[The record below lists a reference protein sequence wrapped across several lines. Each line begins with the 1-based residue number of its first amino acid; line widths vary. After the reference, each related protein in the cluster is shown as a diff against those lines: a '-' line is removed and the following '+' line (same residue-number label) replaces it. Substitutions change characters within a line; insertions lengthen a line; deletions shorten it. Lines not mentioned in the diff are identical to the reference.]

1 MIRRSLLPRHCLL
14 LALLL
19 LACVP
24 GLVLAACEKTL
35 RWDDDPPFSMQTA
48 DGAVVG
54 ISIEVNR
61 AALARLGC
69 QTKLRK
75 LPWARALK
83 ELELG
88 RLDILPGAFRRPERE
103 AYAHFSGP
111 VLPPS
116 RNILFMHTQALQ
128 RWPAT
133 RLLELQHSEF
143 RLGAQVNVAYGA
155 DYEQLMNDPA
165 FAARVV
171 MVVNRGNLWRMLGK
185 GRIDGV
191 IADEHSGAYEIQ
203 QLGLGEQIKAT
214 AVVVSS
220 DSAEVAIS
228 KHSTQADFVQAYS
241 DALRELVVDGSYER
255 IVQRYVM
262 PQAKQAPS
270 PGS

>member
-1 MIRRSLLPRHCLL
+1 MTLIAVDVRRSLLPRHCLL

-19 LACVP
+19 LAYWSGP
-24 GLVLAACEKTL
+24 AAACEKTV
-35 RWDDDPPFSMQTA
+35 RWDDDPPFSMQTT
-48 DGAVVG
+48 DGGVVG
-54 ISIEVNR
+54 ISVEINR

-103 AYAHFSGP
+103 VYAHFSGP

-116 RNILFMHTQALQ
+116 RNILFMHPQALQ
-128 RWPAT
+128 HWPVT

-155 DYEQLMNDPA
+155 DYEQLMSDPA
-165 FAARVV
+165 FAARVA
-171 MVVNRGNLWRMLGK
+171 MVVNRASLWRMVGK

-191 IADEHSGAYEIQ
+191 IADEHTGAYEIL
-203 QLGLGEQIKAT
+203 QLGLSERIKPT

-220 DSAEVAIS
+220 DAAEVAFS
-228 KHSTQADFVQAYS
+228 KQSTQADFVQAYS

-255 IVQRYVM
+255 IVQRYIK
-262 PQAKQAPS
+262 P
-270 PGS
+270 